1 MNDRH
6 RPAAPPAGPQQFTG
20 RYLVLGQPNDT
31 SLPKMLRDR
40 AGLRIASA
48 SDFPQGAVDAAGLAG
63 ADGVYLDLL
72 GVAVTSSSPEQ
83 MGPLSASSGGP
94 LAIEPERYVFALS
107 PPRPDQAPML
117 APAALGGGMGMLS
130 VDALLCSLIAPGLA
144 PAAGRLDESLR
155 TWGLVTTG
163 VVDSPRTGRGVRIA
177 VLDSGFDLQHGDYA
191 GRAIVTRSFV
201 DGESAQDG
209 NGHGTHCIGTAAGPA
224 VPGTLPRYGVAGDAE
239 IYAGKVISDTGR
251 GSDGSVLAGLNWAL
265 TNACRIVSM
274 SLGTATQP
282 GQAHSEVYESV
293 AQRALAANTLL
304 IAAAGNE
311 SKRDRGQINPVG
323 HPANCPSVM
332 AVGAIDSD
340 MQIANFSTRGMS
352 GHGGGIDLV
361 APGVDVY
368 STIPPSTRGHMSGTS
383 MACPHVAGI
392 AALWVEA
399 HPNAS
404 AREIWELMVRHARR
418 LNLDAADA
426 GAGLVQAPR

>member
-6 RPAAPPAGPQQFTG
+6 HPTAPAAGPQQFTG
-20 RYLVLGQPNDT
+20 RYLVLGQPNDP
-31 SLPKMLRDR
+31 SLPRMLRDR

-48 SDFPQGAVDAAGLAG
+48 SDFPQGAVNPAGLGG

-72 GVAVTSSSPEQ
+72 GVAVTSSSPDQ
-83 MGPLSASSGGP
+83 MGPLSTAAGGSMT
-94 LAIEPERYVFALS
+94 IEPERYVFALTA
-107 PPRPDQAPML
+107 PRPDQAPMMM
-117 APAALGGGMGMLS
+117 PAAFGGGMSIQS

-155 TWGLVTTG
+155 TWGLVSTG
-163 VVDSPRTGRGVRIA
+163 ACESSRTGRGVRIA
-177 VLDSGFDLQHGDYA
+177 VLDTGFDLRHGDYA
-191 GRAIVTRSFV
+191 GRSVVSSSFV
-201 DGESAQDG
+201 EGESAQDG
-209 NGHGTHCIGTAAGPA
+209 NGHGTHCIGTAAGPS
-224 VPGTLPRYGVAGDAE
+224 VPGTLPRYGIAGDAE
-239 IYAGKVISDTGR
+239 IYAGKVISDRGR
-251 GSDGSVLAGLNWAL
+251 GSDGSVLAGLNWAIG
-265 TNACRIVSM
+265 NGCRIVSM

-282 GQAHSEVYESV
+282 GQAYSQVYESV

-311 SKRDRGQINPVG
+311 SRRDQGQINPVG

-332 AVGAIDSD
+332 AVGAVDSD
-340 MQIANFSTRGMS
+340 MQIANFSTRGT
-352 GHGGGIDLV
+352 GGNGGAIDLV

-392 AALWVEA
+392 AALYVEA

-404 AREIWELMVRHARR
+404 AREIWDLMVRNARR